1 MAMNESCS
9 APVHEAMML
18 TLPPSC
24 PAVLDGA
31 VEGLVDG
38 FVDGPVEGPV
48 DGPVD
53 GPVLGWADGELD
65 GPAQA
70 TAISSVMAAIA
81 NDPRC
86 SEIDERKV
94 GSSYSMS
101 VAPLATQNRPGFD
114 LGACSPVCRVNL
126 GSEQA

>member
-24 PAVLDGA
+24 SGEPDGP

-38 FVDGPVEGPV
+38 LVDGPVEGPV

-53 GPVLGWADGELD
+53 GPLLGLAEGELD

-70 TAISSVMAAIA
+70 TAISSVTAAIA

-86 SEIDERKV
+86 SEMDDLKF
-94 GSSYSMS
+94 GSS
-101 VAPLATQNRPGFD
+101 
-114 LGACSPVCRVNL
+114 
-126 GSEQA
+126 